1 MLAATLLCILFTLF
15 SPTLAS
21 PFIHPSPN
29 VVVIPQP
36 DAIDP
41 VGAALTPEI
50 EARIQQLAADL
61 PLAQKARLLDMY
73 QGQEILD
80 NGILNTTRV
89 KELSAGLGFGSI
101 HDFYPPTA
109 DYMNTI
115 QSIVLN
121 DTADHIPVF
130 FIEECLHGM
139 LQPGHSSFPAPL
151 GLAATFNPLLIERM
165 AAILAKEMRAYGIRM
180 CLAPVLGPTR
190 EPRWGRSEE
199 TFGEDTYLITQ
210 YARHFVYGMQGRT
223 LTNATVVSEPKHY
236 AAHSIPE
243 GGRNTAV
250 SHVGPREMLDTFLPQ
265 FESAVRAGALSMM
278 SAYSEYDGQP
288 CSASH
293 YLLTQK
299 LRTDWGFRGFV
310 LSDLGAV
317 QELNT
322 RHFVAATGQDAIK
335 QFLIAGGNSQFYDYD
350 HDTYQNAIIDGVNDG
365 SLPIDIVNQRVAD
378 MLRIRELLKINEQP
392 YTDTSLV
399 YTDINT
405 PEARELAL
413 ELAKQSIV
421 LLKNNNLTTAASKNL
436 PLLPLTPHIVS
447 GAIKSIAVVGIL
459 ADFIN
464 VADYAGPF
472 NQINDLQNKNFLQ
485 ALTEYS
491 TNGTTTKTS
500 LTWSPGVYTVDIPDI
515 IPIPKNHYIGRGWN
529 VSFYTTTDLTG
540 PVAINRY
547 DPQMSYS
554 FAKYGF
560 DRAYPSCNFSG
571 HWEGSITWPFTVNG
585 NLSIASDQYG
595 GVRMWINGK
604 QVINEWGPAVGGC
617 QPCLIPYNFQKG
629 TTDSFVIEYWQNG
642 PEQTL
647 VLGWDLITTDYE
659 AAIARSVA
667 DASDADA
674 IIVTVGDNG
683 RTSGEGVDRISL
695 DLSGHQQQLVDAIAA
710 LNKPTLV
717 VMFSGRAPAIPS
729 IAANMAIPALI
740 EAYSPGQAQ
749 GDALAAVV
757 YGDYNPAGR
766 LPLTYPIT
774 VGQLPLFYNHK
785 GTAWN
790 NYEDLNPALPVYPFG
805 YGLSYTQ
812 FTYSALIIQPMQVR
826 PDGTVTVQFTVTNT
840 GKMSGEEVS
849 QLYLTD
855 VVSST
860 TTPVKALRGF
870 ARIFVAAGQSTLVKM
885 SLNVSVDCALVDE
898 RLNWIVEPG
907 QFSVVIGVDSSDAGG
922 RLFGNFSVV
931 AGGGGG
937 SGGGEDDVER
947 LRLRQKEVNEQ
958 MERDRVARLQ
968 AKVKETVSSSVSLE
982 DEVVDVPIIAAD
994 Q

>member
-1 MLAATLLCILFTLF
+1 MLVATLLYVLFTLL
-15 SPTLAS
+15 SLTLAT
-21 PFIHPSPN
+21 PPNHPRII
-29 VVVIPQP
+29 IPLP
-36 DAIDP
+36 TTLNP
-41 VGAALTPEI
+41 VTTALTSEL
-50 EARIQQLAADL
+50 EARIQQQAADL

-89 KELSAGLGFGSI
+89 AELSGGLGFGSI

-115 QSIVLN
+115 QAIVLN
-121 DTADHIPVF
+121 DTANHIPVF

-151 GLAATFNPLLIERM
+151 GLAATFHPELIEDM
-165 AAILAKEMRAYGIRM
+165 AAVLGKEMRAYGVRM
-180 CLAPVLGPTR
+180 CLAPVLGAAR

-199 TFGEDTYLITQ
+199 TFGEDTYLIKT
-210 YARHFVYGMQGRT
+210 YARHFVWGMQGRQ
-223 LTNATVVSEPKHY
+223 LSNATVVSEPKHY

-299 LRTDWGFRGFV
+299 LRTDWGFQGFV

-317 QELNT
+317 QELAT
-322 RHFVAATGQDAIK
+322 RHFIAGSPQDAIE

-350 HDTYQNAIIDGVNDG
+350 HDTYQQAIINGVGNG
-365 SLPIDIVNQRVAD
+365 TLPMDVLNARVAD

-405 PEARELAL
+405 PEAKELAL
-413 ELAKQSIV
+413 RLAKESIV
-421 LLKNNNLTTAASKNL
+421 LLKNNNVPGTSQPVL
-436 PLLPLTPHIVS
+436 PLAGQAAS

-459 ADFIN
+459 ADYIN
-464 VADYAGPF
+464 TADYAGPF
-472 NQINDLQNKNFLQ
+472 NQVNDRQNKNFLQ
-485 ALTEYS
+485 AITERSNTTS
-491 TNGTTTKTS
+491 TTV
-500 LTWSPGVYTVDIPDI
+500 TWSPGVYTVDTPDI
-515 IPIPKNHYIGRGWN
+515 IPIPKNHCVGAGWN
-529 VSFYTTTDLTG
+529 VTFYTSTDLSG
-540 PVAINRY
+540 PVALQRY

-560 DRAYPSCNFSG
+560 DRAYPSCLFSG
-571 HWEGSITWPFTVNG
+571 RWEGALTWPFTVAG

-595 GVRMWINGK
+595 GVRMWIDGK
-604 QVINEWGPAVGGC
+604 QVVNQWGSVGGC
-617 QPCLIPYNFQKG
+617 QPCLLPYKFVKG
-629 TTDSFVIEYWQNG
+629 ETHSIVIEYWQNG

-647 VLGWDLITTDYE
+647 VLGWDLITPDYE

-667 DASDADA
+667 DARSADVV
-674 IIVTVGDNG
+674 IVTVGDNS
-683 RTSGEGVDRISL
+683 RTSGEGVDRVSL
-695 DLSGHQQQLVDAIAA
+695 DLSGHQLQLVDAIAA
-710 LNKPTLV
+710 LGKPTV
-717 VMFSGRAPAIPS
+717 VVLFSGRAPSIPT
-729 IAANMAIPALI
+729 IAANNAVPALI

-749 GDALAAVV
+749 GDALVAVL

-766 LPLTYPIT
+766 LPLTYPVT
-774 VGQLPLFYNHK
+774 VGQLPFFYNHK
-785 GTAWN
+785 GSAWG
-790 NYEDLNPALPVYPFG
+790 NYEDLNPSQQPVYPFG
-805 YGLSYTQ
+805 YGLSYTR
-812 FTYSALIIQPMQVR
+812 FIYSDLTIAPEQVGA
-826 PDGTVTVQFTVTNT
+826 DGVVTVTFTVTNA
-840 GKMSGEEVS
+840 GGVDGEEVS

-860 TTPVKALRGF
+860 TTPLKQLRGF
-870 ARIFVAAGQSTLVKM
+870 ARFPLAAGASTTVEM
-885 SLNVSVDCALVDE
+885 YLNVSVDCALVDHN
-898 RLNWIVEPG
+898 LQWVVEPG
-907 QFSVVIGVDSSDAGG
+907 LFHVVVGVDSSDAGAKLQG
-922 RLFGNFSVV
+922 SFTV
-931 AGGGGG
+931 AGSG
-937 SGGGEDDVER
+937 SGVGGEGDVER
-947 LRLRQKEVNEQ
+947 MRLRQKELNEQ
-958 MERDRVARLQ
+958 MERERLARVQ
-968 AKVKETVSSSVSLE
+968 AKESGVVSVSVV
-982 DEVVDVPIIAAD
+982 DEVDVRVSAAAE
-994 Q
+994 